1 MTVQLLFYQD
11 AKPVTSDRHR
21 DVSIKAGHSYSFA
34 RNVNSVPVTAVE
46 FAQAAAEYPIVFAGT
61 EHSIMPAVILG
72 VKQTE
77 NLYVDDDGNW
87 SGKYV
92 PAFVRRYPFVFSS
105 DAGGRTFILNIDE
118 SFEGIN
124 REGRGERL
132 FDSDG
137 QQTRY
142 LKEVLGFLQDYQSRF
157 QRTKQ
162 YCDRLKSLGL
172 LQPMQ
177 AQFNLNSGERHSL
190 AGFMTVDREKLKA
203 IDVADLQALFG
214 NDELEC
220 TYLHL
225 HSLRHFANMLERMP
239 APGLDIGDKPEPAPE
254 ATSAKP
260 KREAGKSAAHKP
272 GARNADAR
280 LPSEDTVPQA

>member
-21 DVSIKAGHSYSFA
+21 DVSIKTGHSYAFA

-61 EHSIMPAVILG
+61 EQSIMPAVILG

-77 NLYVDDDGNW
+77 NLYVDDAGNW

-105 DAGGRTFILNIDE
+105 DASGRTFILNIDE

-132 FDSDG
+132 FDADG

-157 QRTKQ
+157 QRTKR
-162 YCDRLKSLGL
+162 YCDLLKSLGL

-177 AQFNLNSGERHSL
+177 AQFNLNSGERRSL
-190 AGFMTVDREKLKA
+190 AGFMTVDRQKLKA
-203 IDVADLQALFG
+203 IDAADLQTMFG

-225 HSLRHFANMLERMP
+225 HS
-239 APGLDIGDKPEPAPE
+239 
-254 ATSAKP
+254 
-260 KREAGKSAAHKP
+260 
-272 GARNADAR
+272 
-280 LPSEDTVPQA
+280 

>member
-1 MTVQLLFYQD
+1 MKT
-11 AKPVTSDRHR
+11 
-21 DVSIKAGHSYSFA
+21 GHSYAFA

-61 EHSIMPAVILG
+61 EQSIMPAVILG

-77 NLYVDDDGNW
+77 NLYVDKDGNW

-105 DAGGRTFILNIDE
+105 DASGRTFILNIDE

-124 REGRGERL
+124 REGRGEHL

-157 QRTKQ
+157 QRTKR
-162 YCDRLKSLGL
+162 YCDLLKSLGL

-177 AQFNLNSGERHSL
+177 AQFNLNSGERRSL
-190 AGFMTVDREKLKA
+190 AGFMTVDRQKLKA
-203 IDVADLQALFG
+203 IDTADLQAMFA

-239 APGLDIGDKPEPAPE
+239 APGPDVEDTTEPAAE
-254 ATSAKP
+254 AISAKA
-260 KREAGKSAAHKP
+260 KRETGKSAARK
-272 GARNADAR
+272 GADEADMR
-280 LPSEDTVPQA
+280 LPQA

>member
-21 DVSIKAGHSYSFA
+21 DVSIKTGRSYAFA

-61 EHSIMPAVILG
+61 EQSIMPAVILG

-77 NLYVDDDGNW
+77 NLYVDDAGNW

-239 APGLDIGDKPEPAPE
+239 APDLDVEDKSEPAPE
-254 ATSAKP
+254 ATSAKA
-260 KREAGKSAAHKP
+260 KREAGKSAAHKG

-280 LPSEDTVPQA
+280 LPAEDSGPPA

>member
-11 AKPVTSDRHR
+11 AKPVTPDRHR
-21 DVSIKAGHSYSFA
+21 DVSIKTGQSYGFA

-77 NLYVDDDGNW
+77 NLYVDDAGNW
-87 SGKYV
+87 NGKYV

-105 DAGGRTFILNIDE
+105 DASGRTFILNIDE
-118 SFEGIN
+118 SFEGIS

-203 IDVADLQALFG
+203 IDAADLQALFG

-239 APGLDIGDKPEPAPE
+239 APGPDAGDELEPAQE
-254 ATSAKP
+254 ATSAKA
-260 KREAGKSAAHKP
+260 KRETGKSAPHRG

-280 LPSEDTVPQA
+280 LPSEDAGPQA